1 MSELKVVPM
10 GNKLIVLPDAD
21 RDTTSGGGIIIS
33 SVIRSQLQEGTVIK
47 VSSEVAELVSPG
59 DRILFPRNAGV
70 EREYNG
76 VTYKF
81 INGPTLKE
89 QGDIWAI
96 L

>member
-1 MSELKVVPM
+1 MSELNVLPM
-10 GNKLIVLPDAD
+10 GNKLIVLPDED
-21 RDTTSGGGIIIS
+21 KDVTRNGIIIS

-47 VSSEVAELVSPG
+47 VSSDVSELVSPG

-70 EREYNG
+70 EREYDG
-76 VTYKF
+76 ISYKF

-89 QGDIWAI
+89 QGDVWAI